1 MSWTSFERLTY
12 VQFMFCV
19 QWADSLLKPLN
30 ADMSVRA
37 DQSIMLMLSSV
48 RLFSKLPQCPEKKL
62 QNIFENN
69 ILKLA
74 KNLITDY

>member
-1 MSWTSFERLTY
+1 
-12 VQFMFCV
+12 
-19 QWADSLLKPLN
+19 
-30 ADMSVRA
+30 MSVHA

-62 QNIFENN
+62 QNIFEDN

-74 KNLITDY
+74 KNLIADY